1 VVDAGQAGDVADQ
14 LVQQGRLDQVG
25 LLGDER
31 LLRQNNFLSS
41 GRVRGEQTPV
51 NEASVAEIWILAVL
65 RGERQDLLD
74 QLLGVRGSLEEQLDD
89 AGEQLELDLAVL
101 VVEVV
106 EEGLE
111 QLVCVVDPLRTP
123 R

>member
-1 VVDAGQAGDVADQ
+1 MVDAGQAGDVADQ